1 MLEESFVIPAPR
13 TEAPLT
19 APALGWGILGP
30 GRIASVFSQSLAA
43 HTRQRIVAVG
53 SRSINTALNF
63 AKRFDGCDA
72 VGSYEEIVKHPA
84 VDIVYVSTPHS
95 FHHQCV
101 MLALE
106 AGKHVLVE
114 KPFAI
119 NAHQAKQMTQTA
131 QQKGLFL
138 MEAMWPRFLPAFDS
152 IRQILNEGILGE
164 ITSVVA
170 DLGEYFRPD
179 PAYRLFSPDLAG
191 GALLDLGVYL
201 VSLSS
206 FLVGTPNRVTAVGQF
221 TSTGV
226 DAQVC
231 ALLENERGALSTLFT
246 TLAAPTP
253 TGAFIAGTNGTLRF
267 DSPFYVPGRITFT
280 SLDRSIERTREFDTR
295 TPAAGLCYEAAEAA
309 RRIAQGSIE
318 SPYMPL
324 QESVSILE
332 TLDRIREQLA
342 SHSSQVN
349 TSHRE

>member
-1 MLEESFVIPAPR
+1 MLDESFVIPPPR

-30 GRIASVFSQSLAA
+30 GRIASVLAESLAA

-53 SRSINTALNF
+53 SRSIDTALDF
-63 AKRFDGCDA
+63 ARRFDGCDA

-106 AGKHVLVE
+106 AGKHVMVE

-119 NAHQAKQMTQTA
+119 NAHQAKEMAQTA
-131 QQKGLFL
+131 QEKGLFL

-152 IRQILNEGILGE
+152 IRQILSEGILGD

-179 PAYRLFSPDLAG
+179 PSHRLFSPDLAG

-206 FLVGTPNRVTAVGQF
+206 LLVGTPIRVTAVGQF

-231 ALLENERGALSTLFT
+231 VVLENERGALSTLFT

-253 TGAFIAGTNGTLRF
+253 TGAFIAGTKGTLRLE
-267 DSPFYVPGRITFT
+267 SPFYVPGRITVA
-280 SLDRSIERTREFDTR
+280 SVDRSIERSREFDTR

-309 RRIAQGSIE
+309 RRIAQGSTE

-324 QESVSILE
+324 HESVAILK
-332 TLDRIREQLA
+332 TLDRIRDQLT
-342 SHSSQVN
+342 SQ
-349 TSHRE
+349 

>member
-1 MLEESFVIPAPR
+1 MIDESFLIPAPR
-13 TEAPLT
+13 TESPLD
-19 APALGWGILGP
+19 APALGWGIIGP
-30 GRIASVFSQSLAA
+30 GRIATAFAESLAA
-43 HTRQRIVAVG
+43 YTRQRIVAIG
-53 SRSINTALNF
+53 SRSADTALNF

-72 VGSYEEIVKHPA
+72 VRSYEELVKHPA

-95 FHHQCV
+95 FHHPCV

-119 NAHQAKQMTQTA
+119 NADQAREMVQTA

-152 IRQILNEGILGE
+152 VRQILSEAILGE

-179 PAYRLFSPDLAG
+179 PAYRLFSPELAG

-206 FLVGTPNRVTAVGQF
+206 FLVGTPSRVTAVGQF

-231 ALLENERGALSTLFT
+231 AILENGRGALSTLFT

-253 TGAFIAGTNGTLRF
+253 TGAFIAGTKGTLRL
-267 DSPFYVPGRITFT
+267 DSPFYVPGRITIT
-280 SLDRSIERTREFDTR
+280 SLDRSIERTREFDVR

-309 RRIAQGSIE
+309 RRIAQGSTE
-318 SPYMPL
+318 SPYLPL
-324 QESVSILE
+324 QESVAILE
-332 TLDRIREQLA
+332 TLDRIRGQFA
-342 SHSSQVN
+342 SH
-349 TSHRE
+349 

>member
-1 MLEESFVIPAPR
+1 MIDESFLIPVPR
-13 TEAPLT
+13 TESPLA
-19 APALGWGILGP
+19 APALGWGIIGP
-30 GRIASVFSQSLAA
+30 GRIATAFAESLAA

-53 SRSINTALNF
+53 SRLADTALNF
-63 AKRFDGCDA
+63 ARRFDGCDA
-72 VGSYEEIVKHPA
+72 VRSYEELVKRPA

-95 FHHQCV
+95 FHHKCV

-119 NAHQAKQMTQTA
+119 NAHQAREMAQTA

-152 IRQILNEGILGE
+152 VRQILSEGILGE

-179 PAYRLFSPDLAG
+179 PAHRLFSPDLAG

-206 FLVGTPNRVTAVGQF
+206 LLVGTPSRVTAVGQF

-231 ALLENERGALSTLFT
+231 AILENGRGALSTLFT

-253 TGAFIAGTNGTLRF
+253 TGAFIAGTNGTLRL
-267 DSPFYVPGRITFT
+267 DSPFYVPGRITVT

-295 TPAAGLCYEAAEAA
+295 TPAEGLCYEAAEAA
-309 RRIAQGSIE
+309 RRIAQGATE
-318 SPYMPL
+318 SPYMPP
-324 QESVSILE
+324 QESVAIIE

-342 SHSSQVN
+342 SP
-349 TSHRE
+349 